1 MKISCTFLL
10 KSKNEMVSWFV
21 ITVWFEYNNKL
32 HMQHYSSFTHKTCE
46 SATFKIVEDF
56 QTNNSNKK
64 IKAIKCNDPVTWFRK
79 YRLNKWDQVKDKE

>member
-1 MKISCTFLL
+1 
-10 KSKNEMVSWFV
+10 MVSWFV

-64 IKAIKCNDPVTWFRK
+64 IKAIKCNDPVTWFKK
-79 YRLNKWDQVKDKE
+79 YRLNDWDQVKDKE